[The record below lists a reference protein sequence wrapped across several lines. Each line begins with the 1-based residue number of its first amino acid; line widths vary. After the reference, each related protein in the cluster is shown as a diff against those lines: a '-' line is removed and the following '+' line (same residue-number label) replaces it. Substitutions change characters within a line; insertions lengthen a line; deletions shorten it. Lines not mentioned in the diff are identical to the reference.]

1 MNPAKSRGG
10 RISFFLFVFS
20 LLLSTSVMSQP
31 CTGFTIED
39 VDVSSKRI
47 LDIYYDNDRFGGTNR
62 YYTEGW
68 GVKLITPRFKNLF
81 LSRLLLLRVGR
92 RPRTFY
98 GLQLSHAAFTP
109 DNILATE
116 VVEGDRPYA
125 RQTVFTHSLISNDLQ
140 RNMRL
145 TTEFDL
151 GFIGP
156 FATAGL
162 YRTESFRSNGPVGW
176 QNQIRTDVV
185 VGYRARFEK
194 GLLSTNGVD
203 VVAYGDAG
211 LSTLRTFGGVGAIIR
226 LGLINPYFYDLYVDQ
241 RSIYGSRDI
250 RPIEVYLKIDAGAHA
265 IGYDAT
271 LQGGLI
277 NRNSPYTL
285 SGSEIQRFTFDGNAG
300 IYIFIKRFGINYIHN
315 LQTATFKEGE
325 THNWGRIQA
334 IFVF

>member
-1 MNPAKSRGG
+1 MNPVKPTSSK
-10 RISFFLFVFS
+10 SFFFL
-20 LLLSTSVMSQP
+20 LMAIGLLSTSGLSQP

-68 GVKLITPRFKNLF
+68 GITFISPRFKNLF

-125 RQTVFTHSLISNDLQ
+125 RQTIFTHSLISNDIQ

-145 TTEFDL
+145 TTAFDI

-162 YRTESFRSNGPVGW
+162 YRGESFRSNGPVGW
-176 QNQIRTDVV
+176 ENQIRTDLIL
-185 VGYRARFEK
+185 GYRGRFEK

-203 VVAYGDAG
+203 LVAYGDAG
-211 LSTLRTFGGVGAIIR
+211 LSSLRTYGGVGALIR

-241 RSIYGSRDI
+241 RSIYGDRDI
-250 RPIEVYLKIDAGAHA
+250 RPIEVYLKVDAGVQAV
-265 IGYDAT
+265 GYDAT
-271 LQGGLI
+271 LQGGLL
-277 NRNSPYTL
+277 NRSSPYTL
-285 SGSEIQRFTFDGNAG
+285 SGSELKRINFNGNAG
-300 IYIFIKRFGINYIHN
+300 LYIFIKRFGINYIHTFR
-315 LQTATFKEGE
+315 TAEFDGADS
-325 THNWGRIQA
+325 HNWGRIEA